1 MKKIRSI
8 SLLVCMALFLSCLFC
23 PVGAT
28 ENAVASE
35 PLATESAE
43 AILPTVPVQQELP
56 FGTVCIHNGC
66 RTINGQIALDGSMPM
81 LETAKAVF
89 LYETTTDTV
98 IYSYNPDIELPPGSL
113 SKIMSALLAVEL
125 CNLED
130 VVTAKSANISKLPSW
145 AQDVNIRHDEQMT
158 VKDLLHCMVLNGA
171 NDAAIVLAE
180 HISGSMDG
188 FVALMNN
195 RAKQI
200 GCTNTEFANVHGL
213 DTVQQ
218 HTTARDM
225 AKIVVEA
232 CKNETFAE
240 IFKTPTYQVP
250 ETNKS
255 EPRKFATQNYLMDQ
269 SIVPQF
275 YDKRVTGG
283 MAAYAEASGASLI
296 VTATNITESR
306 PNGMNLV
313 CVILGATRQVA
324 ENGWSVTSYGN
335 MNEMNDLVNYAFNNF
350 KVNRVLYDG
359 QALHQ
364 FTVAGGESN
373 VVAQPHININTVLKS
388 DCQMDNLLFE
398 YKNTNLTAPI
408 KQDEKIA
415 TVEVWYRN
423 SCLMEAEL
431 FSMGPVKSAD
441 NTGVVIEDLESAQ
454 EASLGNILSII
465 GIICVVILGIVA
477 AYLGFHYIRMQRMKA
492 KRRRRRAGRRRSY

>member
-8 SLLVCMALFLSCLFC
+8 SLVLCMAYLLSCIIS
-23 PVGAT
+23 PVWAT
-28 ENAVASE
+28 GETAPEGSS
-35 PLATESAE
+35 PTESTP
-43 AILPTVPVQQELP
+43 LPTVVQESLP
-56 FGTVCIHNGC
+56 FGTVCIQNGC

-89 LYETTTDTV
+89 VYETTTDTV
-98 IYSYNPDIELPPGSL
+98 VYSYNPDVKLAPGSL
-113 SKIMSALLAVEL
+113 AKIMGALLAVEL
-125 CNLED
+125 CGLED

-145 AQDVNIRHDEQMT
+145 AADVDIRHDEQMT
-158 VKDLLHCMVLNGA
+158 VKDLLHCMILTSA
-171 NDAAIVLAE
+171 SDASIAIAE

-195 RAKQI
+195 RAKQL

-213 DTVQQ
+213 DTAQQ
-218 HTTARDM
+218 YTTARDM

-232 CKNETFAE
+232 CKNENFLK
-240 IFKTPTYQVP
+240 IFQTPTYQVP

-255 EPRKFATQNYLMDQ
+255 EPRKFATLNYLMDQ

-283 MAAYAEASGASLI
+283 MAVYADASGASI
-296 VTATNITESR
+296 ACTATNITENK

-313 CVILGATRQVA
+313 CVILGATRQVGD
-324 ENGWSVTSYGN
+324 NGWSVTSYGN
-335 MNEMNDLVNYAFNNF
+335 LNEMNDLINYTFDNF

-373 VVAQPHININTVLKS
+373 AVAQPHVNIDTVLKS

-431 FSMGPVKSAD
+431 FAMGPVKNAEK
-441 NTGVVIEDLESAQ
+441 TGVVIEDLEISQNAGV
-454 EASLGNILSII
+454 GNVLSVI
-465 GIICVVILGIVA
+465 GIVCVVILGIVA
-477 AYLGFHYIRMQRMKA
+477 VYIGFNYIRMQRLKA